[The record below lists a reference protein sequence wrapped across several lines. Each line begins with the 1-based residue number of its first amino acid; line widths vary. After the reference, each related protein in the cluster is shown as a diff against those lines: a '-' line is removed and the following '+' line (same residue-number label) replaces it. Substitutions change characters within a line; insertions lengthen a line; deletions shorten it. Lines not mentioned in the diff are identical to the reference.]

1 MNYVTRCRSKFD
13 RNWQVVPNV
22 SIISSVSRKLHLI
35 ALFKM
40 KSFVAFCIFVIFAIA
55 LVQGAPKPAPLLD
68 VDVGLGNV
76 YGYPVARSAYGYG
89 YYPYA
94 YPSVVYPAYSGLSAY
109 VSL

>member
-13 RNWQVVPNV
+13 PNWQVVPNV

-55 LVQGAPKPAPLLD
+55 LVQGAPKQLLD

-76 YGYPVARSAYGYG
+76 YGYPEARSAYGYG